1 MVVRMGRWSE
11 GSRMSVVQVAELV
24 KWVGMIVRSGDV
36 GCCLCRWV
44 GGGSLVGLSSLIM
57 EWVESLIRLLIVI
70 PLWSFVG
77 ECQV

>member
-1 MVVRMGRWSE
+1 MNVFFLYDLMCLWAMKMVVRMGRWSE

-24 KWVGMIVRSGDV
+24 RWVGRIVRSGDV

-57 EWVESLIRLLIVI
+57 E
-70 PLWSFVG
+70 
-77 ECQV
+77 

>member
-1 MVVRMGRWSE
+1 MKVFFLCDLICLWAMKMVLRMRRWSE

-44 GGGSLVGLSSLIM
+44 GGGNLVGLSSLIM
-57 EWVESLIRLLIVI
+57 E
-70 PLWSFVG
+70 
-77 ECQV
+77 